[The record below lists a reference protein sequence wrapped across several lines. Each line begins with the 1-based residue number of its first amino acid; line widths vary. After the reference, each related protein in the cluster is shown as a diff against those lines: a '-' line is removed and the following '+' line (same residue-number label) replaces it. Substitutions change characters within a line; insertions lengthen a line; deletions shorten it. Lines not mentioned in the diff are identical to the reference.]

1 MKKPQKDLVRWTKQK
16 WRTPS
21 GKPSG
26 ETGEVYAPSATIK
39 SLKSSSSGRAKLA
52 RATAVKRKAT
62 KAGVQHA
69 RHGLHKGKKR

>member
-1 MKKPQKDLVRWTKQK
+1 MKKPQKDLVRWAKQK

-26 ETGEVYAPSATIK
+26 ETGEVFAPSATIK
-39 SLKSSSSGRAKLA
+39 ALKSSSSGRAKLA
-52 RATAVKRKAT
+52 RATATKRKAT

-69 RHGLHKGKKR
+69 KHGLHKGKKR